1 MTVLVVTLLLAAGLA
16 VWAAGKARGASEFFA
31 AGHRA
36 GPWLAGLAGTA
47 AAVSGFTFVGG
58 PGLFAVAGAGSLWL
72 ILSAPFTGAL
82 QCWVVGERVVEDR
95 PDRPITVPELLAR
108 RLGGRSV
115 GAVAAIAVLVGCVAS
130 LAVQARAAAVLGET
144 FLGLDGWLTAA
155 LVMAA
160 VTAYTAA
167 GGMRA
172 GLLADAVQGAVM
184 ALVAVGLA
192 GAALFAAG
200 GPLAAV
206 DYLRASRPELLG
218 AFGSFEPGRA
228 ASLYLLFALGT
239 LAQPHYVQKFLFVR
253 RRADLRL
260 LPAVLTGALTA
271 MLAVW
276 LGVGL
281 AGAALQAE
289 GRITVVRPDEL
300 APRVMA
306 LLGPWAVLL
315 AGVAVLAAMMSTAA
329 SFLNLAAAAVT
340 RDLPAAAG
348 RAPAGVGA
356 ARWATVATALAATV
370 LGVASDRAVAWLGIA
385 GWGFFTAAL
394 LPVMALGLA
403 WRGCRPG
410 PAAAAVAV
418 GALVDVGLELSR
430 AHLPAAV
437 EPGLAGAA
445 VGTLVLVLGSLRWR
459 PAGEP
464 TGSTA
469 HRAQPPV

>member
-1 MTVLVVTLLLAAGLA
+1 VTVLSVTLLLAAALA
-16 VWAAGKARGASEFFA
+16 VWAAGRARGASEFFA

-47 AAVSGFTFVGG
+47 AAVSGFAFVGG
-58 PGLFAVAGAGSLWL
+58 PGLFAMAGAGSLWL

-82 QCWVVGERVVEDR
+82 QCWVIGERVVEDC
-95 PDRPITVPELLAR
+95 PDRPLTVPELLGR
-108 RLGGRSV
+108 RLGGKSAR
-115 GAVAAIAVLVGCVAS
+115 GAAAAVVLAGCVAS
-130 LAVQARAAAVLGET
+130 LAVQARAAAVLGEA
-144 FLGLDGWLTAA
+144 FLDLDGRAAAA

-160 VTAYTAA
+160 ITAYTAA

-172 GLLADAVQGAVM
+172 GLLADAVQGGVM

-192 GAALFAAG
+192 GTALAAAG
-200 GPLAAV
+200 GPLAGVAS
-206 DYLRASRPELLG
+206 LRASRPELLG

-239 LAQPHYVQKFLFVR
+239 LAQPHYIQKFLFVR

-260 LPAVLTGALTA
+260 LPAVLTGALAA

-281 AGAALQAE
+281 AGAALQAQ
-289 GRITVVRPDEL
+289 GRIAVAHPDEL
-300 APRVMA
+300 APRVLA

-315 AGVAVLAAMMSTAA
+315 AGVAVLAAMMSTSA

-348 RAPAGVGA
+348 RAPAGLGA
-356 ARWATVATALAATV
+356 ARWATLATAGAATV
-370 LGVASDRAVAWLGIA
+370 IGVASDRAVAWLGIA
-385 GWGFFTAAL
+385 GWGFFTAAF
-394 LPVMALGLA
+394 LPVMTAGLA
-403 WRGCRPG
+403 WRGIGSRL
-410 PAAAAVAV
+410 AAAAIGT
-418 GALVDVGLELSR
+418 GALLDVVLEIWR
-430 AHLPAAV
+430 AHLPPAL

-445 VGTLVLVLGSLRWR
+445 AGALVLAASCFC
-459 PAGEP
+459 AGP
-464 TGSTA
+464 
-469 HRAQPPV
+469 RARNVSPEACPPPR